1 MGTLTLTHDELVDLT
16 GRRRFTFQARVL
28 TEMGIPYRLRP
39 DGSIVVLRVHV
50 VHETT
55 EERPASPEMHLP

>member
-1 MGTLTLTHDELVDLT
+1 MSLTLSHDELVDLT
-16 GRRRFTFQARVL
+16 GRRRFTYQAKAL

-39 DGSIVVLRVHV
+39 DGSPAVLRVHV

-55 EERPASPEMHLP
+55 EERQASPEMHLP